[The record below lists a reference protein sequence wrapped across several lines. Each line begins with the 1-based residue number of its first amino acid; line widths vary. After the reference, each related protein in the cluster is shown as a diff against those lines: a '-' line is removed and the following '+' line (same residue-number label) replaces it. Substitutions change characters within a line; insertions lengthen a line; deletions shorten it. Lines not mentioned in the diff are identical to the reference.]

1 MDDEIRNQATD
12 LLLERGVQFALP
24 LPRYLAWAIP
34 KRWRQLTI
42 RHLKAGTILEIERLV
57 LQYKLHNNPL
67 TPEVAVLAEI
77 IALAVLNSRRGIKL
91 FRRPLTQWLQ
101 WGVSSESLLELF
113 GIVRTLNRLE
123 DFTTITIWTLLT
135 ARMTQAR
142 MGQ

>member
-1 MDDEIRNQATD
+1 MDNEIRGQAID

-24 LPRYLAWAIP
+24 YPRYLRWAIP

-42 RHLKAGTILEIERLV
+42 SHLKAGTILEIERLV
-57 LQYKLHNNPL
+57 LQHNLSDNPL
-67 TPEVAVLAEI
+67 TPDVEVLAEV
-77 IALAVLNSRRGIKL
+77 IALSVLNSRRRIKL
-91 FRRPLTQWLQ
+91 FRKPLRWWLL
-101 WGVSSESLLELF
+101 WGISSESLFELF

-135 ARMTQAR
+135 ARMTQAK

>member
-24 LPRYLAWAIP
+24 LPHYLAWAIP

-57 LQYKLHNNPL
+57 LLHKLSDNPL

-77 IALAVLNSRRGIKL
+77 IALAVLNSRMQIKL
-91 FRRPLTQWLQ
+91 FRRPLTQWLL
-101 WGVSSESLLELF
+101 WGISSESLLELF

>member
-24 LPRYLAWAIP
+24 LPHYLAWAIP

-57 LQYKLHNNPL
+57 LLHKLSDNPL

-77 IALAVLNSRRGIKL
+77 IALAVLNRRMRIKL
-91 FRRPLTQWLQ
+91 FRRPLTQWLL
-101 WGVSSESLLELF
+101 WGISSESLLELF

>member
-57 LQYKLHNNPL
+57 LQYKLHDNPL
-67 TPEVAVLAEI
+67 TPDVAVLAEI
-77 IALAVLNSRRGIKL
+77 IA
-91 FRRPLTQWLQ
+91 PLTQWLL
-101 WGVSSESLLELF
+101 WGISSESLLELF

>member
-1 MDDEIRNQATD
+1 MERDIRSQATD
-12 LLLERGVQFALP
+12 LLLERGVQFSLP

-57 LQYKLHNNPL
+57 LQHNLNDNPL
-67 TPEVAVLAEI
+67 TPQVAVLAEI
-77 IALAVLNSRRGIKL
+77 IALAVLNSRRRIKL
-91 FRRPLTQWLQ
+91 FRQPLTQWLL
-101 WGVSSESLLELF
+101 WGISSESLLELF
-113 GIVRTLNRLE
+113 GIVRMLNCLE